1 MGRTF
6 LQHARPTTFGL
17 TTATWLSSVD
27 GHRRDLRQI
36 RDNLPLQL
44 GGSTGT
50 LSGYGDLGLDI
61 RTRVA
66 SRLRLQPTAVPWH
79 VDRTPILTIA
89 HGLGRLARTMAKVA
103 TDVALLASTEVG
115 EISVRSGGSSSM
127 PDKDNP
133 IDSVRAI
140 AAAAACSGAVAMLSS
155 APPLELERGVGGWHL
170 EWMALP
176 IVFQTAGATAEAM
189 RTCLQSLQVD
199 GEAMASR
206 VESTERAGVIAGAG
220 PQIDRLLEQSKRGED
235 FDG

>member
-1 MGRTF
+1 
-6 LQHARPTTFGL
+6 
-17 TTATWLSSVD
+17 
-27 GHRRDLRQI
+27 
-36 RDNLPLQL
+36 
-44 GGSTGT
+44 
-50 LSGYGDLGLDI
+50 
-61 RTRVA
+61 
-66 SRLRLQPTAVPWH
+66 
-79 VDRTPILTIA
+79 
-89 HGLGRLARTMAKVA
+89 MAKVA